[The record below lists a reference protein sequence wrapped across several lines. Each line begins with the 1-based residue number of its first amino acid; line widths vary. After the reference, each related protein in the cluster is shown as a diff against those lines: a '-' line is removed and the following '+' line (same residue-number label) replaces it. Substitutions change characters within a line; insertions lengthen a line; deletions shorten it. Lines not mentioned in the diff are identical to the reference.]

1 MRIDPPNLLIS
12 VRFAGSSARRSPFGH
27 RIRARVIPGS
37 PLRQATAASCAP
49 HGTED
54 HSMKP
59 QVSIDTMDLD
69 QQIDLLIERYESAAA
84 AADAA
89 RLEYLAL
96 RSSPQA
102 SAAAV
107 SRRRAQWQQ
116 CERSRTALR
125 RAIDV
130 LEDRVGG

>member
-1 MRIDPPNLLIS
+1 
-12 VRFAGSSARRSPFGH
+12 
-27 RIRARVIPGS
+27 
-37 PLRQATAASCAP
+37 
-49 HGTED
+49 
-54 HSMKP
+54 MKP

-125 RAIDV
+125 RAIDL
-130 LEDRVGG
+130 LEGRVGG